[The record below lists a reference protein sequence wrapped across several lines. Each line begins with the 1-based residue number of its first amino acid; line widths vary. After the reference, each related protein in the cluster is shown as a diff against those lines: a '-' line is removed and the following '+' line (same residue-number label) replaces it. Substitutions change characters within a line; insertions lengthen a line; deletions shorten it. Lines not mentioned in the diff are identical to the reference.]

1 MKWKFANLMD
11 IIRLKK
17 AEIQLSQ
24 AEVNRIFD
32 QECEGVEKCPLRS
45 EITSCEFCNIKKEC
59 REDTDKS
66 YAEADILEEEIRK
79 TELKIK
85 YLRFELFLSRHKDAQ
100 IEYHNLELFP

>member
-1 MKWKFANLMD
+1 MQLRFANLKD
-11 IIRLKK
+11 IIRLRK

-32 QECEGVEKCPLRS
+32 QECEDVEKCPLRS
-45 EITSCEFCNIKKEC
+45 EITGCELCSIKKEC

-66 YAEADILEEEIRK
+66 YAEADILEEEIRR

-85 YLRFELFLSRHKDAQ
+85 YLRFELFLSWHKDAR
-100 IEYHNLELFP
+100 IEYHGLELLP